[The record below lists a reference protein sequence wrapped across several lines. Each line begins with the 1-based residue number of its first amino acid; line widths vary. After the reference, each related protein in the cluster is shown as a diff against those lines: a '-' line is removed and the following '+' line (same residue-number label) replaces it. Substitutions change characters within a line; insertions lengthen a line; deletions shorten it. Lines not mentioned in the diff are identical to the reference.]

1 MSCVPSRLWAMLTT
15 GPGPESGDSRLSESR
30 PHRPEKS
37 GIALC
42 SAQAGMAERLAAAAH
57 NIRESRREPDMGFA
71 QKSGLSAA
79 GAPTHPGRLKVLS
92 LFSEQFSSIIGRFR
106 ALA

>member
-1 MSCVPSRLWAMLTT
+1 MSCVPSRLWAMFTT

-37 GIALC
+37 GIAL
-42 SAQAGMAERLAAAAH
+42 SAAQAGRVERLAAAAH
-57 NIRESRREPDMGFA
+57 KIRESRPERGMGFA
-71 QKSGLSAA
+71 QKSGLSAV
-79 GAPTHPGRLKVLS
+79 GAPTQPGRLKVLS

-106 ALA
+106 A